1 MKSTIIMA
9 TILSIFIFSESNA
22 QNDRTANRGLIFS
35 LANATMGNYEGGL
48 GAKMYFTKDM
58 AGRIGFGLALGKD
71 LTTINI
77 SPGVT
82 LNLMISK
89 PVTFYTGAEMII
101 KSASGDNAPNPGFQ
115 FGLGGLLGAEWMI
128 DKNVSLSG
136 EYYLLSINMMSPKT
150 GESQTAIAIGAY
162 AKMLLTFYF

>member
-1 MKSTIIMA
+1 MKKVLNIA
-9 TILSIFIFSESNA
+9 LLLVFCFILNANA

-35 LANATMGNYEGGL
+35 MANATLGNYEGGL

-101 KSASGDNAPNPGFQ
+101 KSASGDNAQNPGFQ
-115 FGLGGLLGAEWMI
+115 FGLGGLLGAEWMV

-136 EYYLLSINMMSPKT
+136 EYYLLSINMMSPKGGDT
-150 GESQTAIAIGAY
+150 QTAIAIGAY